1 VPRVTVHVEV
11 LREVTDE
18 AVEAFRRLTPQLSS
32 SADPPDHGALNR
44 IVSSSASTLLIA
56 RSGDEIA
63 GTLTLVMFP
72 IPTGFRAW
80 IEDVIVDEAARGQ
93 GIGEILTTEALN
105 LAQAAG
111 ARTVDLTSRP
121 SREAA
126 GRLYERVGFKSRSTR
141 LYRYTFDSNDTD
153 PKPGSS

>member
-1 VPRVTVHVEV
+1 VTVHVEV

-18 AVEAFRRLTPQLSS
+18 VLEAFRRLTPQLSS
-32 SADPPDHGALNR
+32 SADPPDREALSL
-44 IVSSSASTLLIA
+44 IVASPACTLLIA
-56 RSGDEIA
+56 RSGAGIA

-93 GIGEILTTEALN
+93 GIGEILTNEALN

-126 GRLYERVGFKSRSTR
+126 GRLYERVGFEPRSTR
-141 LYRYTFDSNDTD
+141 LYRYTFDGD
-153 PKPGSS
+153 PAR

>member
-1 VPRVTVHVEV
+1 M
-11 LREVTDE
+11 
-18 AVEAFRRLTPQLSS
+18 
-32 SADPPDHGALNR
+32 
-44 IVSSSASTLLIA
+44 SSSASTLLIA

-80 IEDVIVDEAARGQ
+80 IEDVIVDQAARGQ
-93 GIGEILTTEALN
+93 GIGETLTLEALN
-105 LAQAAG
+105 LAKAAG

-126 GRLYERVGFKSRSTR
+126 GRLYERVGFESRSTR
-141 LYRYTFDSNDTD
+141 FYRYAFADHQPVS
-153 PKPGSS
+153 